1 MYIIN
6 KFFFIFSLILFF
18 SINLIFLLLLLYF
31 IVLIIFLLF
40 SIKIAKHSSNTDLTD
55 TSSQSCAS
63 LPPTQTSLLIKQ
75 TSLKKQVDINNNNK
89 FSKPKIKLNDES
101 LNSDDQHATNSN
113 DTEDKEHDDQFDASF
128 KDFKQ
133 SIQDNFQDNLAD
145 YFLFI
150 TCLYNELPRMNN
162 AWNRIGFDQN
172 TKNAKLRKFYAD
184 LTVSFLF
191 LNTVEVVYSDI
202 QGRHQIY
209 VTI

>member
-1 MYIIN
+1 M
-6 KFFFIFSLILFF
+6 
-18 SINLIFLLLLLYF
+18 
-31 IVLIIFLLF
+31 F

-191 LNTVEVVYSDI
+191 LNTVEVVNSDI